1 MEFLGSLGIDIKLLV
16 AQMINFGLLLWLLA
30 RFVYRPIIKRIEKD
44 ETELKQAQIQKKEL
58 EQQRIVFT
66 QKEKNEI
73 ARAKQ
78 RAREIIKEAEG
89 IAQKIKDQARR
100 EAEQEKQA
108 IIKQI
113 RSRLSEI
120 EHAKNPK
127 REK

>member
-1 MEFLGSLGIDIKLLV
+1 MEFLGGLGIDIKLLV

-58 EQQRIVFT
+58 ERQRIVFV

-78 RAREIIKEAEG
+78 RAREIMEEAEN
-89 IAQKIKDQARR
+89 IAQRIKDQARR
-100 EAEQEKQA
+100 EAEQEKRA

-113 RSRLSEI
+113 KSHLSEI
-120 EHAKNPK
+120 EHAENSK